1 MIENILHI
9 VVFVLLG
16 AAIFYAL
23 FECTKGRITT
33 RVLMFLFFAG
43 MLCVAMI
50 MRDLEPYVSPQ
61 IDSPVEKTK

>member
-9 VVFVLLG
+9 VVFALLG

-23 FECTKGRITT
+23 FECTKERITT
-33 RVLMFLFFAG
+33 RMLMFLFFAG

-50 MRDLEPYVSPQ
+50 MRDLEPYVFPQ
-61 IDSPVEKTK
+61 LVSQVEKTK